1 MANQNISKLE
11 RKKQELES
19 EITRLQSGLDD
30 SIESVKEGVV
40 QNLDPKSTIRKF
52 PLPALG
58 ISLVVGY
65 MLGHSRK
72 RGYESQNSVGN
83 LLGSELKRMITK
95 KGISLITDYVE
106 SKISSDKNPQD

>member
-11 RKKQELES
+11 RKKQELEN
-19 EITRLQSGLDD
+19 EITRLQTDLDD

-40 QNLDPKSTIRKF
+40 QNLDPKSTIRKY

-58 ISLVVGY
+58 ISLVLGY
-65 MLGHSRK
+65 MLGHTRK
-72 RGYESQNSVGN
+72 RRFSGQDSVGT

-106 SKISSDKNPQD
+106 NKITNERKPQD

>member
-11 RKKQELES
+11 KKKQELEN
-19 EITRLQSGLDD
+19 ELVRLQHGLDD

-40 QNLDPKSTIRKF
+40 ENLDPKSTIRKY

-58 ISLVVGY
+58 ISLVIGY

-72 RGYESQNSVGN
+72 RRFDSQDSVGT
-83 LLGSELKRMITK
+83 LLGTELKRMITK
-95 KGISLITDYVE
+95 KGISLFTDYVE
-106 SKISSDKNPQD
+106 SKITNERKPQD